1 MKKSIYALLLAGSCM
16 LLASC
21 GDKNLGGAGS
31 DDSSKTESISPSS
44 DTSSESDVP
53 DASSDSDVPSSL
65 DASSEKTIDEIIEE
79 LCGGNYVTDASGN
92 KVPNTDYL
100 PLPEFGTIP
109 ANSVFN
115 VLWDTTEGSYSA
127 GTSFLMQTDLAAD
140 PLLITAIHY
149 FGDEEYISGSEL
161 VNYVNGGELY
171 DIMKDGGTADGTISS
186 VVPVEDA
193 VAFGEVQTASK
204 DLAAFTVGDASSM
217 TALPVASEPCQ
228 PGDVIFLAAYLDRE
242 TSTYYDDNLYPCVVI
257 SDDGTDIY
265 YLLSDEFSTAGASGG
280 PLLNTKGEVVG
291 THMASNGSTRYGH
304 SIQSIYEQLKSALS
318 Q

>member
-1 MKKSIYALLLAGSCM
+1 MKKSIYTLLLAGSCM

-21 GDKNLGGAGS
+21 GDKNLGGAGNDNSSRS
-31 DDSSKTESISPSS
+31 DSQTESTSQ
-44 DTSSESDVP
+44 SSEVPSDADTQP
-53 DASSDSDVPSSL
+53 SEEASS
-65 DASSEKTIDEIIEE
+65 AKTFEELIDE
-79 LCGGNYVTDASGN
+79 LCGGHYVTDADGN
-92 KVPNTDYL
+92 SMPDTDYL
-100 PLPEFGTIP
+100 PLPDFGAIP
-109 ANSVFN
+109 ENSVFN

-149 FGDEEYISGSEL
+149 FGEEEYISGSEL
-161 VNYVNGGELY
+161 ADYVNGGELY
-171 DIMKDGGTADGTISS
+171 DILKDGSVADGTISG
-186 VVPVEDA
+186 VVPVDDA
-193 VAFGEVQTASK
+193 VAFGAVQTASK
-204 DLAAFTVGDASSM
+204 DLAAFTVSDASNM

-228 PGDVIFLAAYLDRE
+228 PGDVIFLAAYLDRQ
-242 TSTYYDDNLYPCVVI
+242 TSTYYDDNLYPCIVI

-265 YLLSDEFSTAGASGG
+265 YLLADEFSTAGASGG

-291 THMASNGSTRYGH
+291 THMASSGSTRYGH